1 MIVLFLLRILFILFI
16 LFILLLLVYHQDAYG
31 ETFHPFGFISL
42 IVILFRSIFP
52 GAADAYLQVHI
63 TRQLADMLHSYFIVE
78 QDRDLQAD
86 YVAISDVPDSNS
98 AAAAPKSSSAG
109 GIGSSG
115 SYDSGNQTNGDGFGI
130 ATTKNF
136 ASGQGSDSGSWRL
149 GAISG
154 NLSRWLPSAT
164 RGLNLPRFMPR
175 TAFVGNEQLDFVDR
189 R

>member
-1 MIVLFLLRILFILFI
+1 MIVLFLLRILFIL
-16 LFILLLLVYHQDAYG
+16 LLLVYRPDA
-31 ETFHPFGFISL
+31 FSFISL

-86 YVAISDVPDSNS
+86 YVAVSDVPDSDS

-115 SYDSGNQTNGDGFGI
+115 SYASGNQTNGDGFGI
-130 ATTKNF
+130 ATTKF
-136 ASGQGSDSGSWRL
+136 ASGQGSGSGSWRL
-149 GAISG
+149 GAIGG

-175 TAFVGNEQLDFVDR
+175 TAFMGNEQLDFVDR